1 MRNGV
6 WVHGIKIYLHIH
18 IIRKNAHIS
27 AKDLM
32 NELNIKNIDRAHAT
46 LQLSKDYQEIR
57 QVFSGCNGAMGLG

>member
-6 WVHGIKIYLHIH
+6 WVHGIKLYSHIH

-32 NELNIKNIDRAHAT
+32 NRLNIKNIDIEHAN
-46 LQLSKDYQEIR
+46 LQLSKHYQEIR
-57 QVFSGCNGAMGLG
+57 YVFPWL